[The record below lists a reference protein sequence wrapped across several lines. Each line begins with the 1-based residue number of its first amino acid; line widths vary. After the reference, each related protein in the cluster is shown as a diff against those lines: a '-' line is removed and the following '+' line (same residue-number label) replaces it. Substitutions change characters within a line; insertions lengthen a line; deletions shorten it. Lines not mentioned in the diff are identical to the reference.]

1 MTSAQNGP
9 KTAIINIF
17 DKYIGAVLGGR
28 KILKGGKE
36 LHFYLSVIVFTL
48 KVLIVDTIFLCL
60 QLETG
65 PPFNVV
71 IQTTQNST
79 RLHCNGST
87 FIS

>member
-9 KTAIINIF
+9 KTGGLF
-17 DKYIGAVLGGR
+17 YRGR
-28 KILKGGKE
+28 KILKGGKK

-71 IQTTQNST
+71 IRTTLNST